1 MEQSPSW
8 EANRFADSQ
17 EVPRVSS
24 NLMVYYRSHRCP
36 PPVPVLSQFDPVH
49 TPTSHLLK
57 YHLRLGLPNC
67 LLPSGFR
74 TKTLY
79 TPLSPIRATCPAH
92 LILDFIAQTILGEEY
107 RLLSYSLC
115 SFGVSIIYYK
125 KYDVGLRGN
134 QKRAFDSRY
143 HCTGISSY
151 YPVWLC
157 PRQTAI
163 VARLVN
169 KFPVCIKF
177 ENYYPGCHWAPSWC
191 RHTFIFFSREIHFFF
206 QIENN
211 FLKTVSYYVS
221 GLNIFMSFSSHRL

>member
-1 MEQSPSW
+1 MEPESSLPH
-8 EANRFADSQ
+8 SQ
-17 EVPRVSS
+17 VPATCPCPEP
-24 NLMVYYRSHRCP
+24 YRSSP
-36 PPVPVLSQFDPVH
+36 Y
-49 TPTSHLLK
+49 PTSHFLK
-57 YHLRLGLPNC
+57 IHLNII
-67 LLPSGFR
+67 LPSTPGSPKWSLSLSFP
-74 TKTLY
+74 TKTPH
-79 TPLSPIRATCPAH
+79 TPLISPIRATCPAH
-92 LILDFIAQTILGEEY
+92 LILDFIARTILGEEY
-107 RLLSYSLC
+107 RLLSSSLC

-134 QKRAFDSRY
+134 QKRAFGSRY